1 MSREGHACEA
11 QGPRPPGGAG
21 RRSPGWTGSVG
32 GLEAGVG
39 GGGYGS
45 RRGWPPGSV
54 GCERA
59 CKLPKEPPLKA
70 SPNQFN

>member
-21 RRSPGWTGSVG
+21 RRSPGGTGSVG
-32 GLEAGVG
+32 GLEWGAGATAAG
-39 GGGYGS
+39 GAGP
-45 RRGWPPGSV
+45 RGLS